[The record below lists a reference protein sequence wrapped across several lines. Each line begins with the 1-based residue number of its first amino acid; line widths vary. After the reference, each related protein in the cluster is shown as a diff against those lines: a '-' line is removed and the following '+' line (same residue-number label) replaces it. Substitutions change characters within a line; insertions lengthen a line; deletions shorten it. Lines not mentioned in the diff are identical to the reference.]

1 MSIGGCSRSE
11 LGPDVTFGTVDDV
24 ALLGDACCNAA
35 RAGVEVPALHEV
47 LVPVRARVG
56 HLEVDPLVHVGQLVE
71 VDRVVQ
77 RDAEAVAVQRQAVEV
92 RDGEQEVRVRQVR
105 EGHVVVAGVGC
116 RGDVLGD
123 AVRMVGLQGRLVA
136 RLLRRRDGLSH
147 LDEVVELVRV
157 SCGVEHVLGELVLHG
172 AVLECVHVLVHGGC
186 VLEPVGQQGIAAE
199 LLGAQD
205 LSLEERGG
213 LFVLVRVRLRALQRR
228 NGLPVLQRV
237 VLLGALD
244 GKQDH
249 RREDQLVVLVR
260 TDLLVDEVPAIAQ
273 VLHMVRD
280 LGARV
285 ATLDEVRVQRGGE
298 EVQWHGVQRRQQ
310 RLRHQRPAKRALGP
324 HGRCRQVPR
333 YKTGRRQRNKLQ
345 YFLQVGHGHLGSA
358 HCWFLSCPVC
368 VCSVLLCCGEPTH
381 SLSARMAAALYPA
394 GAVFVVLG
402 SKLGLRP
409 SLPEGRITLC
419 VGVVRGGMSKACCW
433 WLGRVRTL
441 CAGIYMTTIGRGSR
455 QGVASQFGLQ
465 RVGP

>member
-1 MSIGGCSRSE
+1 
-11 LGPDVTFGTVDDV
+11 
-24 ALLGDACCNAA
+24 
-35 RAGVEVPALHEV
+35 
-47 LVPVRARVG
+47 
-56 HLEVDPLVHVGQLVE
+56 
-71 VDRVVQ
+71 
-77 RDAEAVAVQRQAVEV
+77 
-92 RDGEQEVRVRQVR
+92 
-105 EGHVVVAGVGC
+105 
-116 RGDVLGD
+116 
-123 AVRMVGLQGRLVA
+123 MVGLQGRLVA

-186 VLEPVGQQGIAAE
+186 VLEPVGQRGIAAE

-324 HGRCRQVPR
+324 HGAAGR
-333 YKTGRRQRNKLQ
+333 YRVTKL
-345 YFLQVGHGHLGSA
+345 VGDSGTSSSIFSRLDMAILEALIVGLCPA
-358 HCWFLSCPVC
+358 LCVCVLSCSAVVSP
-368 VCSVLLCCGEPTH
+368 PTH
-381 SLSARMAAALYPA
+381 SVPEWQQLYIQLER
-394 GAVFVVLG
+394 F
-402 SKLGLRP
+402 
-409 SLPEGRITLC
+409 SLC
-419 VGVVRGGMSKACCW
+419 
-433 WLGRVRTL
+433 
-441 CAGIYMTTIGRGSR
+441 
-455 QGVASQFGLQ
+455 
-465 RVGP
+465 